1 MDHSIPLGPP
11 GNISDSRLAPR
22 LVTRAA
28 MVLILGSAA
37 LMAQSPTRF
46 TLGDSRERVRS
57 VQGTP
62 AVIERLTSLGVEHWV
77 YGDASVTFEPR
88 TGRVVEWTD
97 PARRLRVFLPLS
109 ARAAAP
115 APAPSPGRSPA
126 PSTAKLPAPSTGR
139 SPAPSTVMSPAP
151 SLVPSTLR
159 SPAPVSALSLGD
171 SRDDVIRRF
180 GTPWAYTRDA
190 SHRLAFLAYGRSII
204 RLSIEENRISG
215 WIVRDSS
222 IRVMAGDAA
231 AGEAAMGIRR
241 AATERNSAVAPATL
255 RATTRWRD
263 DTNDGSLSPGEAGT
277 LVLTITN
284 DGPGRA
290 SELRPMLR
298 VESPSSGVRFSPIAA
313 APTLGARAS
322 RDFPVRL
329 TADSAQS
336 ASEIVLVLEA
346 REKNGFDLTP
356 HIRLR
361 LPARPAGTPQL
372 TLRDIRVD
380 DASRDGRMAPREVA
394 DLTLRIVNDGSA
406 ASPVIRARLLRGTD
420 LFVAGGAP
428 DTFALGS
435 LPAGGTAD
443 ISLALYTNTRAADT
457 WARLELADVNG
468 RVLARLPIVLP
479 LVGAATIVVDMALG
493 ADSVSG
499 PRSNVPVPLS
509 DEVERGIPHAAARR
523 SDAIAVILGVERYR
537 SLPDARYAARDAA
550 LIRRYAVDAMGVT
563 DDSEHLYLRTDADVT
578 NGELRKLFG
587 ESGWLSRR
595 VSANTDLLVY
605 FAGHGAPDAS
615 RSGPFLLPFDADPA
629 FVAETGYALGA
640 LYDRLARLPARSIT
654 IVLDA
659 CFTGETRSRQAI
671 VHGARPAV
679 LSIEH
684 PALVRRNMAVLSAA
698 RDVQVAGDL
707 PSARHGLF
715 TYFVARGLRGEAD
728 ANADRTISIAELGR
742 FVERGVSGAANRL
755 DREQRPLLIARDSL
769 RVLTW
774 MAPER

>member
-1 MDHSIPLGPP
+1 MDLSVPSSRLRD
-11 GNISDSRLAPR
+11 ISDSRIAPR
-22 LVTRAA
+22 LVARAA
-28 MVLILGSAA
+28 MVLVLFSAV
-37 LMAQSPTRF
+37 LMAQDPTRF

-62 AVIERLTSLGVEHWV
+62 EVIERLTSLGVEHWV
-77 YGDASVTFEPR
+77 YGDASITFEPR

-97 PARRLRVFLPLS
+97 PARRLRVFLPRL
-109 ARAAAP
+109 AP
-115 APAPSPGRSPA
+115 APAPSPTTSPA
-126 PSTAKLPAPSTGR
+126 PSTMR
-139 SPAPSTVMSPAP
+139 SPVP
-151 SLVPSTLR
+151 SLVPSTVR
-159 SPAPVSALSLGD
+159 PSVSSPALSLGD
-171 SRDDVIRRF
+171 SRDEVMRRF

-204 RLSIEENRISG
+204 RLSIEENRVNG
-215 WIVRDSS
+215 WIVRDSA
-222 IRVMAGDAA
+222 IRVRASDAA

-241 AATERNSAVAPATL
+241 AGADRDGAVAPATL

-263 DTNDGSLSPGEAGT
+263 DTNDGALSPGEAGT
-277 LVLTITN
+277 LTLTITN

-290 SELRPMLR
+290 SDLRPLLR
-298 VESPSSGVRFSPIAA
+298 VESPSSGVRVSPHAS
-313 APTLGARAS
+313 APTLRSGAS
-322 RDFPVRL
+322 IDFPIRL

-336 ASEIVLVLEA
+336 TTEIVLVLEA
-346 REKNGFDLTP
+346 REKNGFDLIP
-356 HIRLR
+356 SIRLR
-361 LPARPAGTPQL
+361 IPARPAGTTRL

-380 DASRDGRMAPREVA
+380 DASRDGRMAPREVV
-394 DLTLRIVNDGSA
+394 DVTLRLVNEGSA
-406 ASPVIRARLLRGTD
+406 ASPPIRARLLRGSD

-443 ISLALYTNTRAADT
+443 VSLALYTNSRAADT
-457 WARLELADVNG
+457 WASLELADLNG
-468 RVLARLPIVLP
+468 RILARLPVVLP
-479 LVGAATIVVDMALG
+479 LVGAGTALVDMALG
-493 ADSVSG
+493 ADSASRPHPSV
-499 PRSNVPVPLS
+499 RVPLT
-509 DEVERGIPHAAARR
+509 DDVERGIPHAAARR

-550 LIRRYAVDAMGVT
+550 LVRRYAVDAMGVS
-563 DDSEHLYLRTDADVT
+563 DDPEHLYVRTDSDVT

-587 ESGWLSRR
+587 ESGWLARR

-615 RSGPFLLPFDADPA
+615 RSGPFLLPFDADAA
-629 FVAETGYALGA
+629 FVGETGYSLGA

-654 IVLDA
+654 VLLDA
-659 CFTGETRSRQAI
+659 CFTGETRNRQSI
-671 VHGARPAV
+671 VPGTRPTV

-698 RDVQVAGDL
+698 RGVQVAGDL

-728 ANADRTISIAELGR
+728 ADGDRTISIAELGR

-774 MAPER
+774 LAPER